1 MNHNQYS
8 LIVNDYGDT
17 AKIDDQFLIN
27 LYIYFLNGGY
37 YNIIINDITNICIS
51 IFLMLFFNFIYS
63 CIDYN
68 GLFTN
73 TGEHGIDEYLMW
85 HKFKEFDVFMIIS
98 LIIFIIYT
106 LFRIIKLI
114 QDLRKFAKTRIF
126 YDKTLKIKDMEIR
139 TYKWEDITEKL
150 LAICHNVSNINVYTV
165 TSRIMKLDN
174 IFISLF
180 DKKQIPFS
188 YINGLMEWNIKHCF
202 LRTLLEDNKIS
213 QNMIENRNEYKE
225 RVKKQIL
232 WVGII
237 NLLFLPF
244 ILLFVSLYTIIEYG
258 ESFYNYPK
266 KIVSRRWT
274 RSSRW
279 KFRFYNELPHLF
291 EERMEL
297 ASNEM
302 NKYFNQFNYRILEIF
317 SRLIVFIVSC
327 IFLFLVLIVF
337 INENNLTNKGF
348 FGFQPVIWYMTILAT
363 ILAIFK
369 NFTKSNITASPMK
382 SLQEANQYLK
392 IIGETNIKN
401 ANSPRIRN
409 KMAIYYQYQLICIIK
424 QLVSIVATPIY
435 FMPKL
440 YKISDTICDFIIDHI
455 ENHYIMDNVS
465 KFSIFTKYTYDLI
478 ERNPKLKYSI
488 ENFKES
494 HIKWNCDNE
503 VFINTIEQDYKME
516 LPDNSI
522 YNAIITIDSDDET
535 LYQ

>member
-1 MNHNQYS
+1 MNDHRYS
-8 LIVNDYGDT
+8 IFVDDYGDA

-51 IFLMLFFNFIYS
+51 VFLMLFFKFIYS
-63 CIDYN
+63 CVDYN

-73 TGEHGIDEYLMW
+73 TGNHGIDEYIMW
-85 HKFKEFDVFMIIS
+85 NQYKKFDVFMIFNFS
-98 LIIFIIYT
+98 IFIIYT

-114 QDLRKFAKTRIF
+114 QDLKKFSKTKTF
-126 YDKTLKIKDMEIR
+126 YNKTLKIKDMEIR
-139 TYKWEDITEKL
+139 THQWEDITEKL
-150 LAICHNVSNINVYTV
+150 LANYHNVSNINVYTV

-202 LRTLLEDNKIS
+202 LRTLLEDNNKIS
-213 QNMIENRNEYKE
+213 QHMIENRNKYKE
-225 RVKKQIL
+225 KVKKHIL

-244 ILLFVSLYTIIEYG
+244 IILFVSLYTIIEHG
-258 ESFYNYPK
+258 ESFYNSPNN
-266 KIVSRRWT
+266 IASRRWT
-274 RSSRW
+274 RSGRW

-297 ASNEM
+297 ASLEM
-302 NKYFNQFNYRILEIF
+302 NNYFEQFNYRILEIF
-317 SRLIVFIVSC
+317 SRLIVFIASC
-327 IFLFLVLIVF
+327 IFLFLLLAVF
-337 INENNLTNKGF
+337 INENNLTNNGF
-348 FGFQPVIWYMTILAT
+348 FGFQPIIWYMTILAT

-369 NFTKSNITASPMK
+369 NFTKSNVVANPGK
-382 SLQEANQYLK
+382 FLQEVNQHLK
-392 IIGETNIKN
+392 IIGESNIKY
-401 ANSPRIRN
+401 ANSPKIRN
-409 KMAIYYQYQLICIIK
+409 KMSTYYQYQLICIFK
-424 QLVSIVATPIY
+424 QLASILATPIY

-440 YKISDTICDFIIDHI
+440 YQMSDTICDFIVDHL
-455 ENHYIMDNVS
+455 ENHYIMGNVS
-465 KFSIFTKYTYDLI
+465 KFGIFTKYTYDLI

-488 ENFKES
+488 ENFNIS
-494 HIKWNCDNE
+494 HQKWNCENE
-503 VFINTIEQDYKME
+503 AFINTVKPDSKME

-522 YNAIITIDSDDET
+522 YQTIISIESDDDI
-535 LYQ
+535 YY